1 MQRGCS
7 EHLVTAVGGRTHRQR
22 PIDAEA
28 DLALDPD
35 QMKTTRR
42 QPRRAGMHPR
52 AIDRR
57 AEDAAFGREPYFV
70 SADIFA
76 EPAQDRVLN
85 RVGIRLRLRPPRF
98 GQSGDWLTFPRP
110 AEGCGP
116 PLG

>member
-7 EHLVTAVGGRTHRQR
+7 EYLVTAVGGRTRRQR
-22 PIDAEA
+22 LVDVEA

-35 QMKTTRR
+35 QVKTARR

-57 AEDAAFGREPYFV
+57 AEDPAFGREPYFV
-70 SADIFA
+70 SAGIFA

-85 RVGIRLRLRPPRF
+85 RVGIRLRLRAARF
-98 GQSGDWLTFPRP
+98 RQSRDWLTLPRRD
-110 AEGCGP
+110 ECCRRR
-116 PLG
+116 